1 MNLTQCIQAGDK
13 DGRAGY
19 VISFVYD
26 EQVVETLKGLVP
38 HTDREWR
45 PENKTWWI
53 SERYQ
58 GSLKGLFPN
67 FEALVYLQGK
77 LWS

>member
-1 MNLTQCIQAGDK
+1 MNLTQCIRGGAQ
-13 DGRAGY
+13 DGRSGF
-19 VISFVYD
+19 VIAFRYD
-26 EQVVETLKGLVP
+26 TEVVESLKRLVP

-45 PENKTWWI
+45 PDTQTWWVLGDY
-53 SERYQ
+53 EPQ
-58 GSLKGLFPN
+58 LKSLFPN